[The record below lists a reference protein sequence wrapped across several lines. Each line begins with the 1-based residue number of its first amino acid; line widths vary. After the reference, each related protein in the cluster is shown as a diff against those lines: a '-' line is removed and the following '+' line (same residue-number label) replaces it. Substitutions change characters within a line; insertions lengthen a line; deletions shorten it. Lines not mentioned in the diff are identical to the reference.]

1 MAGNSAWQRME
12 GLLEHFTHEALLHE
26 IMHALSSYEADAIFD
41 HIERMHGIGPDDE
54 EEEEDEDIDDS
65 DLDDLLGLD
74 EGDADEE
81 ESDEVDPPDG
91 YAWDKDGNLV
101 KTVLPFSRKT

>member
-26 IMHALSSYEADAIFD
+26 IMHALSTYEADGIFD
-41 HIERMHGIGPDDE
+41 HIEQMHGIGPDD
-54 EEEEDEDIDDS
+54 EEEDEDIDDS

-74 EGDADEE
+74 EGDD
-81 ESDEVDPPDG
+81 DYHPPEG
-91 YAWDKDGNLV
+91 YGWDKDGNLV
-101 KTVLPFSRKT
+101 KTVLKFNKE

>member
-41 HIERMHGIGPDDE
+41 HIEQMHGIGPDDE

-65 DLDDLLGLD
+65 VLDDLLGLD
-74 EGDADEE
+74 EGDAD
-81 ESDEVDPPDG
+81 DEDDEIGPPEG
-91 YAWDKDGNLV
+91 YGWDKDGNLV
-101 KTVLPFSRKT
+101 KTVIKFQKKD